1 MVNFKQVSFKD
12 HGMRFI
18 SAVLDSFDQVYLMI
32 NFVSGSQLWGPTMRS
47 HRDSHD
53 NSKTESYIAKIHT
66 VVETYESKLGQIL
79 VKYSLSRQKV
89 LE

>member
-1 MVNFKQVSFKD
+1 
-12 HGMRFI
+12 
-18 SAVLDSFDQVYLMI
+18 
-32 NFVSGSQLWGPTMRS
+32 MRS

-66 VVETYESKLGQIL
+66 VVETYESKLGQTL
-79 VKYSLSRQKV
+79 VKYNISLSRQKV